1 MRSFSLLFCICF
13 LFCECRKDKELLSG
27 DISGVI
33 SAVNEDNTRD
43 PDQSG
48 TQVFIYQDSRLVNET
63 STNYSGQYIF
73 KDMPLGIY
81 AIDLQRSNFVKTRSS
96 FKVEHLGG
104 YSPTLA
110 NFTMYEIPTF
120 ILTIDSI
127 IKIEGDPS
135 RLDVLLKIN
144 GDTIL
149 PYYNY
154 EYVPYYDMIVYVSES
169 DDVSKDNYDFQ
180 VKGFL
185 ETISGSYYDGYKKT
199 AVKGLVVDF
208 FPDPRVIAKG
218 RLFFRFY
225 PMAFGRGY
233 AEWDYYKEALGPPSN
248 VATFIWNGQ

>member
-1 MRSFSLLFCICF
+1 MRPFSLLFCLCF

-33 SAVNEDNTRD
+33 SAVNEDNTQD

-48 TQVFIYQDSRLVNET
+48 TQVFLYKDSMLVNET

-81 AIDLQRSNFVKTRSS
+81 AIDLQRTNFVKTRSS

-120 ILTIDSI
+120 VLTIDSI
-127 IKIEGDPS
+127 KKIEGNPS
-135 RLDVLLKIN
+135 RLDVILKIN

-149 PYYNY
+149 PYYYY
-154 EYVPYYDMIVYVSES
+154 EYIPYYDMIVYVSES
-169 DDVSKDNYDFQ
+169 EDVSKDNFDFQ
-180 VKGFL
+180 FKGFL
-185 ETISGSYYDGYKKT
+185 ETISGSFYDGYKKT

-208 FPDPRVIAKG
+208 YLDHQVIEKG

-233 AEWDYYKEALGPPSN
+233 EVWDYYKEALGPPSN
-248 VATFIWNGQ
+248 VVTFILN